1 MFVSNSMVKHVI
13 TIDEAM
19 LVFKAKELML
29 ASQIRH
35 LPVVDKENR
44 VIGIVTDR
52 DIRSAM
58 PDSLLKVSN
67 TEECRTD
74 ISQKKV
80 GEIMT
85 RNPITIS
92 PMDTIQDVLL
102 IIKKEKVGALPVVDA
117 EGKLKGIISV
127 QDLLSAFIDV
137 MGLEDPGTLI
147 GILVEDKIGQMK
159 QVVDIITKQK
169 ISFGS
174 IMVVKTWEKNKR
186 AIFPY
191 LLTNN
196 LIEVKRK
203 LKKAGFPLIDPMEW
217 YLSNLHDR
225 EPSPT

>member
-1 MFVSNSMVKHVI
+1 MFVSSSMVKHVI

-19 LVFKAKELML
+19 LVFEAQELML

-52 DIRSAM
+52 DIRSTM
-58 PDSLLKVSN
+58 PGSLLKVSN
-67 TEECRTD
+67 TEECRAD
-74 ISQKKV
+74 LSQKKV

-85 RNPITIS
+85 RNPFTIS
-92 PMDTIQDVLL
+92 PMNTIQDALL
-102 IIKKEKVGALPVVDA
+102 IIKKERVGALPVVDA
-117 EGKLKGIISV
+117 QGKLKGIISV
-127 QDLLSAFIDV
+127 QDLLSAFINV

-159 QVVDIITKQK
+159 RIVDIITEQK

-174 IMVVKTWEKNKR
+174 IMVVKSWEKNKR

-203 LKKAGFPLIDPMEW
+203 LKEAGFLLIDPMEW
-217 YLSNLHDR
+217 YLGNLPER
-225 EPSPT
+225 YPGTT